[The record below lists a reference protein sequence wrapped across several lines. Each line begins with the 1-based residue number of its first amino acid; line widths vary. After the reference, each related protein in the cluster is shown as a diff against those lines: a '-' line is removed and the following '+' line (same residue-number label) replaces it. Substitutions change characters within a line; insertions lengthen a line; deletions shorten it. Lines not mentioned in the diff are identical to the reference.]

1 MIERLVDARLV
12 AKAFEPTIPLRSR
25 FEGMDDVESFVA
37 EYPFERRRPA
47 QHFMLQI
54 AVARAGRFLDPV
66 RYEARRAAFQGE
78 DAARE
83 AEFPA
88 IGLRAQSEFFGFG
101 PGGAA
106 YGLTFTT
113 RDGRYD
119 VRIIFSS
126 LLPEEVA
133 APELDLEGLARGIE
147 SRYDSRF
154 PEQGR

>member
-1 MIERLVDARLV
+1 MIERLVDEPLV
-12 AKAFEPTIPLRSR
+12 AKAFEPTIPLSTR
-25 FEGMDDVESFVA
+25 FDGEDEVQSFVA

-47 QHFMLQI
+47 QHFMLGI
-54 AVARAGRFLDPV
+54 SVARAGRFLDPV
-66 RYEARRAAFQGE
+66 RYEARRAAFQGAE
-78 DAARE
+78 AARE

-101 PGGAA
+101 PGGAS

-119 VRIIFSS
+119 VRIVVSS
-126 LLPEEVA
+126 LLPEEVVE
-133 APELDLEGLARGIE
+133 PRLDLEGLARGIE

-154 PEQGR
+154 SEQGH